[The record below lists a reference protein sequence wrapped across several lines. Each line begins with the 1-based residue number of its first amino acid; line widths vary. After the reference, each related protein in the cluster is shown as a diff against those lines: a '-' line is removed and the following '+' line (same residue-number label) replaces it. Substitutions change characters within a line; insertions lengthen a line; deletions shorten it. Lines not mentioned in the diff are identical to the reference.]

1 MGKVLVS
8 TIYSV
13 DSIIKT
19 ITQESITD
27 LYLIIDETKM
37 PKDQQEAIKKIKDTY
52 SKIITIKEV
61 KVPVYDILSIT
72 KKCISLIDS
81 IKTKPIVNITPSR
94 KTQAIGLLYA
104 CFKRSQNIDKIVYMA
119 EETQELIPLPLLD
132 FELSDSQQTILKNV
146 DDGITITKLTTKSD
160 LSRAMVYRILNT
172 LKAKGLIQ
180 DSEEGWKITDSG
192 RIALL

>member
-1 MGKVLVS
+1 MGKALIS
-8 TIYSV
+8 TIYSF
-13 DSIIKT
+13 DSIVKT
-19 ITQESITD
+19 ITQESITE
-27 LYLIIDETKM
+27 LYLIIDESKM
-37 PKDQQEAIKKIKDTY
+37 PKDQLDAIKQIKNTY
-52 SKIITIKEV
+52 SKIIKINEI

-72 KKCISLIDS
+72 KNCITLIDS

-104 CFKRSQNIDKIVYMA
+104 CFKRSQNIEKIVYVA

-146 DDGITITKLTTKSD
+146 DDGITISKLTTKSD

-172 LKAKGLIQ
+172 LKAKSLIS

-192 RIALL
+192 KIALL